1 MRRIYTF
8 FLYLL
13 VPMIVLR
20 LVWKGRRLAAY
31 RQRMRERF
39 ALISKKKQPVDIWV
53 HAVSLGEAVAI
64 TPLVEALLGKSLR
77 VLITTMT
84 PTGSQ
89 HVIKRFADKVQHQ
102 YVPYDL
108 PWVVRRFF
116 AKYTP
121 KLGIIMETELWPNL
135 INQAKKRYMPLLL
148 ANARLSDRAFGQY
161 HRLRFVFK
169 PVLNQF
175 NAILAQSQSD
185 ADRFIALGAAPA
197 IVEAFGNMKFDLQ
210 IQAKPNE
217 FCRLLKEQWGDKRTV
232 VMIASTHD
240 NEESQILKQLSKLK
254 QAIPDLVLL
263 IAPRHPERF
272 SIVYQ
277 LCVDS
282 GYCVAKRS
290 EAHTVNSQVDI
301 VVVDTLGELLSFYQV
316 SDYAFVGGSL
326 VPIGGHNVL
335 EPIAMQ
341 VPVFCGP
348 YMQNS
353 KAICQELEASQ
364 AIIKVQQAEQLIDAI
379 IKVHQ
384 NKQDKEQLIAN
395 ASSVLAANQGT
406 MTRYL
411 EKIGKYSVPLEG
423 EGVCGS
429 SS

>member
-1 MRRIYTF
+1 MRKIYTF

-13 VPMIVLR
+13 VPFIVLR

-31 RQRMRERF
+31 RQRIGERF
-39 ALISKKKQPVDIWV
+39 SFISNKKQPVDIWV
-53 HAVSLGEAVAI
+53 HAVSLGEAVAV
-64 TPLVEALLGKSLR
+64 TPLIEALLAKSSR
-77 VLITTMT
+77 VLVTTMT

-89 HVIKRFADKVQHQ
+89 HIIKRFADKVQHQ

-116 AKYTP
+116 ARYTP

-135 INQAKKRYMPLLL
+135 INQAKKRHMPLLL
-148 ANARLSDRAFGQY
+148 ANARLSDRAYGQY

-210 IQAKPNE
+210 IQSKPNDA
-217 FCRLLKEQWGDKRTV
+217 CRLLKEQWGVLRTV

-240 NEESQILKQLSKLK
+240 DEESQILKQLNKLK
-254 QAIPDLVLL
+254 KAIPDLVLL

-272 SIVYQ
+272 ALVHQ

-282 GYCVAKRS
+282 GYRVAKRS
-290 EAHTVNSQVDI
+290 ESHTVDSQVDI
-301 VVVDTLGELLSFYQV
+301 VVIDTLGELLSFYQV

-364 AIIKVQQAEQLIDAI
+364 AIIKVQHVEQLIDAM
-379 IKVHQ
+379 IKLHQ
-384 NKQDKEQLIAN
+384 NKPDKQQLIAN
-395 ASSVLAANQGT
+395 ASAVLTANQGT
-406 MTRYL
+406 ITRYL
-411 EKIGKYSVPLEG
+411 EEIKIYSP
-423 EGVCGS
+423 C
-429 SS
+429 